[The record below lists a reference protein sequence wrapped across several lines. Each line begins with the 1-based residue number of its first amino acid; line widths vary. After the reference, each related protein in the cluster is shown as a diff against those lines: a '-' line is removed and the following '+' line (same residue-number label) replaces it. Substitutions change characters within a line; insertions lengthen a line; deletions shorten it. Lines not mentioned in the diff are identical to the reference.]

1 MKFSIQEEGGE
12 KQFFLSFQDAEA
24 KTGING
30 ATVLRIIRSGKGY
43 FKRRSDRKIIFIRE
57 EYDEPFIQ
65 IDGVDFYEFEEV
77 FEQFGLKRQVFY
89 KQLLKKGGKYFT
101 DAQGE
106 FHKVTAKSQLLE
118 RLIGDS
124 RRLEMNRQLLA
135 YEKRYKNT
143 PKGVSLD
150 VLLGEN

>member
-12 KQFFLSFQDAEA
+12 KQFSLSFQDVEA

-43 FKRRSDRKIIFIRE
+43 FKRRSDRKIIFIQE

-65 IDGVDFYEFEEV
+65 IDGKDFYDFKEIS
-77 FEQFGLKRQVFY
+77 EQFGLKRQVFY

-101 DAQGE
+101 DGGGE
-106 FHKVTAKSQLLE
+106 VHKVTAKSKLLE
-118 RLIGDS
+118 RLIDDS

-143 PKGVSLD
+143 PRGVPLN
-150 VLLGEN
+150 VLLEED